1 MQTIYIYIYIFCIY
15 IYSHNQ
21 RYAYHIS
28 PYTSSLPRLK
38 IDTPL
43 TRHAS
48 FAMCENEALVVVHA
62 GRPRA
67 PKPRVTRDDV
77 TERGKL

>member
-1 MQTIYIYIYIFCIY
+1 MYIYIFIRHTTNDTHIIY
-15 IYSHNQ
+15 
-21 RYAYHIS
+21 RHIVLPS
-28 PYTSSLPRLK
+28 PRLK
-38 IDTPL
+38 IDTTL

-48 FAMCENEALVVVHA
+48 FAVCENEALVVVHA

-77 TERGKL
+77 TERGEL